1 MSGWKKKVFE
11 LTRAEICFFFT
22 QKLRMLLDRTPCP
35 SRISFFSFWAISLHF
50 VPPLKLANRCM
61 ATGWAGMSKMHI
73 SKFIPFSTHNLRI
86 ATLCRKQ
93 NDSDQKIL
101 PFHKTKSAKNKVWSH
116 QQTLSSFWGDVCK
129 KWQTFKFFRILR
141 KKWDQFLKTVLI

>member
-1 MSGWKKKVFE
+1 MGKKGFLTNQGWDM
-11 LTRAEICFFFT
+11 LFFT

-35 SRISFFSFWAISLHF
+35 SRVYHFFSFWAISLHF

-116 QQTLSSFWGDVCK
+116 QQTLSSFWGGVCK
-129 KWQTFKFFRILR
+129 KWQTFKFVRILR
-141 KKWDQFLKTVLI
+141 KKMGSIS